1 MKRFPMLLLALVCSG
16 CVPQNQMA
24 WVRTDGKP
32 LDARI
37 DPKFQSTAA
46 QCRADAY
53 VAASRDVPAAASPEL
68 FAVAA
73 AERNRAETRVA
84 IMMACMSRAGYVL
97 VRVTA
102 AS

>member
-1 MKRFPMLLLALVCSG
+1 MKRFTMLLLALVCAG
-16 CVPQNQMA
+16 CVPQSQMA

-32 LDARI
+32 LDPKI
-37 DPKFQSTAA
+37 DPKFQSTLA

-53 VAASRDVPAAASPEL
+53 VSASRVPAATSGEL

-73 AERNRAETRVA
+73 AERNRVETRAA
-84 IMMACMSRAGYVL
+84 IMFACMSRAGYVW

-102 AS
+102 